1 MYIVNYLAVAYSL
14 KNNPYIL
21 SRLYNNIELVPRLI
35 LNTVIISISITRNGL
50 KCFPLTY
57 TVLFF
62 FFGFSTKIGNEYI
75 ISYSAILH
83 ANSCL

>member
-1 MYIVNYLAVAYSL
+1 MYIVNYLAVPYSL

-57 TVLFF
+57 TVGSFRHKSN
-62 FFGFSTKIGNEYI
+62 FFGAQKNIKICFF
-75 ISYSAILH
+75 LQ
-83 ANSCL
+83 

>member
-50 KCFPLTY
+50 KCFLLTY

-62 FFGFSTKIGNEYI
+62 FVFFFYKNRKRIY
-75 ISYSAILH
+75 Y
-83 ANSCL
+83 